1 MQQKS
6 LAKIALLGILLLSPV
21 ATFADDNKA
30 NNKAENKTENK
41 ADLTTSLNVKLALLN
56 KLGTDSLH
64 VEVVTDMGALHLQG
78 VVHKR
83 ETRELAETIAKSV
96 TGVKSVKN
104 DILLKTSEA
113 NPNKT
118 GVAAGEAEMEVK
130 DAVLSTQVRIALVD
144 KMGTDG
150 FRIGTEAASG
160 VITLRFD
167 RDFVKARRAEA
178 TKIVDGVQGVTKVIS
193 VEKT

>member
-6 LAKIALLGILLLSPV
+6 LAKIMLLGVLFLSPV
-21 ATFADDNKA
+21 ATFASDNKA
-30 NNKAENKTENK
+30 ETKTENK
-41 ADLTTSLNVKLALLN
+41 SDLTTSLNVKLALLN

-64 VEVVTDMGALHLQG
+64 VEVVTDMGALHLKG
-78 VVHKR
+78 VVNKR

-104 DILLKTSEA
+104 DILLKASEA
-113 NPNKT
+113 NSNKT

-144 KMGTDG
+144 QMGTDG

-167 RDFVKARRAEA
+167 RDFIKARRAEA
-178 TKIVDGVQGVTKVIS
+178 SKIVDAVEGVTKVIT

>member
-6 LAKIALLGILLLSPV
+6 LAKIMLLGVLFLSPV

-64 VEVVTDMGALHLQG
+64 VEAVTDMGALHLKG

-96 TGVKSVKN
+96 SGVKSVKN
-104 DILLKTSEA
+104 DILLKTPDA
-113 NPNKT
+113 NTNKT
-118 GVAAGEAEMEVK
+118 GVASETEMEVK
-130 DAVLSTQVRIALVD
+130 DAMLSTQVRIALVD
-144 KMGTDG
+144 QMGTDG

-178 TKIVDGVQGVTKVIS
+178 TKIVDAVEGVTKVIT